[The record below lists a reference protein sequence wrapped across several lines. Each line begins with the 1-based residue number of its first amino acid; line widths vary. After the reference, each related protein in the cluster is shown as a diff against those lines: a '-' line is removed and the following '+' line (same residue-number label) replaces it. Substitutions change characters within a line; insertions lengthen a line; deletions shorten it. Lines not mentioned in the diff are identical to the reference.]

1 LSSSRR
7 KSSPS
12 VAATRDDARRRRHR
26 RTTSTTVGDA
36 HVARAAYF
44 ARVDAVT
51 LAVDEDDDE
60 DEEDRGVGTPTT
72 PSGRRRRRRRCDD
85 DDDDAVSLET
95 LPPVFPNLTDAVVR
109 AVRLAKATPK
119 ASDPVAAIRAV
130 ARVGR
135 ARRLAAAAKAAQAA
149 ATAIVTA
156 TPTVARDPVE
166 TNAFDAGA
174 FDDVDAMETDRSPA
188 RDAETRTNEA
198 TEEEDDGV
206 YGFLAR
212 AARAERATSLP
223 STYALHEVRASDPT
237 CDDLV
242 KLSLEFAREDP
253 RVGSLAGGLG
263 AAVAHVLRDDLGVAV
278 GYTLTHENRA
288 PEWDLSRAVALPP
301 RLAHVFITRE
311 RRASGLG
318 TALVDWWRRRFALRC
333 AFFAVDAP
341 NDAIARALR
350 RIECSLATTRSGHDA
365 SSVHYVVPNA
375 RSP

>member
-1 LSSSRR
+1 MTT
-7 KSSPS
+7 
-12 VAATRDDARRRRHR
+12 VDDAL
-26 RTTSTTVGDA
+26 
-36 HVARAAYF
+36 VARAAYF

-51 LAVDEDDDE
+51 LAVDEDDEDE
-60 DEEDRGVGTPTT
+60 AEEDRGGGTPA
-72 PSGRRRRRRRCDD
+72 GRRRRHRRD

-130 ARVGR
+130 ARDGR
-135 ARRLAAAAKAAQAA
+135 AKRLAAAAKAARAA
-149 ATAIVTA
+149 ATAIAAA
-156 TPTVARDPVE
+156 TPTAVAREPVE
-166 TNAFDAGA
+166 TDAFDDGA

-188 RDAETRTNEA
+188 RDAETRTNAA
-198 TEEEDDGV
+198 TEDKEDDGV
-206 YGFLAR
+206 YGLLAR
-212 AARAERATSLP
+212 AARAERAERATSLP
-223 STYALHEVRASDPT
+223 STYALQEVRASDPT

-288 PEWDLSRAVALPP
+288 PEWDTSRAVALPP

-311 RRASGLG
+311 RRARGLG

-365 SSVHYVVPNA
+365 SSVHYVAPNA

>member
-1 LSSSRR
+1 M
-7 KSSPS
+7 
-12 VAATRDDARRRRHR
+12 
-26 RTTSTTVGDA
+26 TTVGDA

-60 DEEDRGVGTPTT
+60 EEDRAVGT
-72 PSGRRRRRRRCDD
+72 PSGRRRRHRHRC

-95 LPPVFPNLTDAVVR
+95 LPPVFPSLTDAVVR

-119 ASDPVAAIRAV
+119 PSDPVAAIRAV
-130 ARVGR
+130 ARDGR
-135 ARRLAAAAKAAQAA
+135 ARRLAAAAKAAKAA
-149 ATAIVTA
+149 ATAIAAA
-156 TPTVARDPVE
+156 TTTVAREPVE
-166 TNAFDAGA
+166 TDAFDDGA
-174 FDDVDAMETDRSPA
+174 FDDVDAMETDPSPA

-198 TEEEDDGV
+198 TEEQDDGV
-206 YGFLAR
+206 YGLLAR
-212 AARAERATSLP
+212 AARAERAERATSLP
-223 STYALHEVRASDPT
+223 STYALQEVRASDPT

-278 GYTLTHENRA
+278 GYTLTHENHA

-301 RLAHVFITRE
+301 RLAHVFITRA
-311 RRASGLG
+311 RRARGLG

-365 SSVHYVVPNA
+365 SSVHYVAPNA

>member
-1 LSSSRR
+1 M
-7 KSSPS
+7 
-12 VAATRDDARRRRHR
+12 
-26 RTTSTTVGDA
+26 TTVDDA

-51 LAVDEDDDE
+51 LAVDEDDEDE
-60 DEEDRGVGTPTT
+60 AEEDRGGGTPA
-72 PSGRRRRRRRCDD
+72 GRRRRHRRD

-130 ARVGR
+130 ARDGR
-135 ARRLAAAAKAAQAA
+135 ARRLAAAAKAARAA
-149 ATAIVTA
+149 ATAIAAA
-156 TPTVARDPVE
+156 TPTVAREPVE
-166 TNAFDAGA
+166 TDAFDDGA

-188 RDAETRTNEA
+188 RDAETRTNAA
-198 TEEEDDGV
+198 TEEEEEDDGV
-206 YGFLAR
+206 YGLLAR
-212 AARAERATSLP
+212 AARAERAERATSLP
-223 STYALHEVRASDPT
+223 STYALQEVRASDPT

-242 KLSLEFAREDP
+242 TLSLEFAREDP

-288 PEWDLSRAVALPP
+288 PEWDPSRAVALPP
-301 RLAHVFITRE
+301 RLAHVFITRA
-311 RRASGLG
+311 RRARGLG

-365 SSVHYVVPNA
+365 SSVHYVAPNA
-375 RSP
+375 PSP